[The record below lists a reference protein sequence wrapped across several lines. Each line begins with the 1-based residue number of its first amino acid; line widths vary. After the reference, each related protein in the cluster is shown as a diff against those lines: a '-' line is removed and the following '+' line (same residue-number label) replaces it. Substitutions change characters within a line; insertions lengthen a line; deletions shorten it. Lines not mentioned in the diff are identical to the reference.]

1 MSRGASGRT
10 IRKSTDQGNSFVDM
24 LENMI
29 DRCTREE
36 VSSMLRLPTESG
48 SEGIM
53 CFSHP
58 NMLIQI
64 ASLSLQAYREA
75 IAKDKL

>member
-1 MSRGASGRT
+1 LIGAQE
-10 IRKSTDQGNSFVDM
+10 K
-24 LENMI
+24 L
-29 DRCTREE
+29 E

-58 NMLIQI
+58 NVLIQI
-64 ASLSLQAYREA
+64 ASLSLQAYRDLQA
-75 IAKDKL
+75 NAKEKL